1 VELHPTLGGTVKP
14 GKSMQEVSESDELK
28 TFFDRR
34 LIKAIGHPVREHLLA
49 VFNERIA
56 SAREIGD
63 ELGADVSSF
72 YHHIEELERLE
83 CIERVETKR
92 RRGANEHFFRA
103 KSTLFFDETRWHAL
117 PPSIKADVAVSSLQY
132 LFDDVVN
139 ALEEGALDARDE
151 RHVSWMPT
159 EFDPQGWEEARG
171 LLDQTLERLDVL
183 QQAAA
188 RRLAKSKERG
198 IPATIAMLAFETGG
212 AVESSGATARAHGRE
227 QEPGQA
233 SAQ

>member
-1 VELHPTLGGTVKP
+1 VVPQSNRREGTVKA
-14 GKSMQEVSESDELK
+14 GKSMQEVSESGELK

-34 LIKAIGHPVREHLLA
+34 LIKAIAHPVREHILA
-49 VFNERIA
+49 VLNERIA
-56 SAREIGD
+56 SAREISE

-72 YHHIEELERLE
+72 YHHIEELEKFG

-92 RRGANEHFFRA
+92 RRGANEHFFQA

-139 ALEEGALDARDE
+139 ALERGALDVRDD
-151 RHVSWMPT
+151 RHISWTPS
-159 EFDPQGWEEARG
+159 EFDAQGWEEARG
-171 LLDQTLERLDVL
+171 LMDKALEQLSAI

-188 RRLAKSKERG
+188 LRLAKGQERG
-198 IPATIAMLAFETGG
+198 IPATMAMLAFETGG
-212 AVESSGATARAHGRE
+212 PAGRSGAIE
-227 QEPGQA
+227 
-233 SAQ
+233 